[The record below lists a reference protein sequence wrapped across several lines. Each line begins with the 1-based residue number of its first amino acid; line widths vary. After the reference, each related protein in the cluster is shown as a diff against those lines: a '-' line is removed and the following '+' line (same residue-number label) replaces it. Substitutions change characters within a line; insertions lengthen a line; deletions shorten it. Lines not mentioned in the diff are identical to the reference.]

1 MMKAYLYV
9 EYYLSITD
17 ISYGNK
23 QLKVISSET
32 LIESSPLLSKTDK
45 GLDQRNITIL
55 YIK

>member
-45 GLDQRNITIL
+45 GRDQRNITIL